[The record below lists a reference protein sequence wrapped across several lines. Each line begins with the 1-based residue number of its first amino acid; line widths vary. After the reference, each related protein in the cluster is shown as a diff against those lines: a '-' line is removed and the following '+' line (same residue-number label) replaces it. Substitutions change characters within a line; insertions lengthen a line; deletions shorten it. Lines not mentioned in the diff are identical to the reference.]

1 MKVFKHLNV
10 LFMAQAAMIAA
21 IYVVVTLLVAPFAYG
36 EVQVRLSEALTIL
49 PVFTPAAIPGLFI
62 GCLISNILGGCIL
75 PDIIFGSLATLIAA
89 VGTWLLRN
97 KSRFLAPVPPI
108 LANAVIVPFVLK
120 YAYMEPLPIPFM
132 MLTVG
137 LGEVIS
143 CGVLGMLLYTALS
156 QYKNIIFKTAV

>member
-1 MKVFKHLNV
+1 M
-10 LFMAQAAMIAA
+10 
-21 IYVVVTLLVAPFAYG
+21 VTG
-36 EVQVRLSEALTIL
+36 AL
-49 PVFTPAAIPGLFI
+49 
-62 GCLISNILGGCIL
+62 L

-137 LGEVIS
+137 FGEVIS
-143 CGVLGMLLYTALS
+143 CGFGEVISCGILGMLLYTALN